1 MTVKE
6 KTKDYFFLILF
17 MFYCSCVAAVTATP
31 LAAWVG
37 EASGETSGEASGET
51 PGEPDGNPRRRP
63 RGAPGH

>member
-6 KTKDYFFLILF
+6 KTKDLFFYSI

-37 EASGETSGEASGET
+37 EASGETSGEPSTET
-51 PGEPDGNPRRRP
+51 PGEPDENPRRRP